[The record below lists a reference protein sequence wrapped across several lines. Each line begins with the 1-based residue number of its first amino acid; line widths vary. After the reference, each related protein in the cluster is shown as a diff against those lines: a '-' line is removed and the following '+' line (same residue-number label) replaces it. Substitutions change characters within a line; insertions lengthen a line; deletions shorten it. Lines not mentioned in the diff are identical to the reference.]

1 MSETTVR
8 SQVRY
13 SEKTDND
20 TPVPL
25 VDLATVKT
33 YFGVTDTNLDG
44 PLAIAIDV
52 VSSVIRGYI
61 GRMLTYGHYTEI
73 FTDVFE
79 PKTERYLIETPVEN
93 YRVTNI
99 GSLMNKNTGR
109 VVLTGGS
116 LLTIEYDGGYQEIP
130 ADLKA
135 VFMELVRQ
143 HMAFM
148 GYEKIGTASPA
159 TAPPEKAV
167 WVGTLKVEYAIA
179 ANSPMSRASGAG
191 ALSEDALA
199 PYAAI
204 LDRYISH
211 RKLVAT

>member
-1 MSETTVR
+1 MSESTVR

-13 SEKTDND
+13 SEKTDVD
-20 TPVPL
+20 PPVPL
-25 VDLATVKT
+25 VILDDVKT
-33 YFGVTDTNLDG
+33 YFGITDTALDG
-44 PLAIAIDV
+44 PLTIAIDV
-52 VSSVIRGYI
+52 VSAVIRGYT
-61 GRMLTYGHYTEI
+61 GRTLTYGQYTEV

-79 PKTERYLIETPVEN
+79 PKIERYLIETPVDDYYASN
-93 YRVTNI
+93 V
-99 GSLMNKNTGR
+99 GFLMNKNTGR
-109 VVLTGGS
+109 IALTGGP